1 MKKGV
6 FREVSLQR
14 LSSPEQLDQ
23 LMSVTSPR
31 AWLALLGVA
40 AILLTALMWG
50 IFGSIPN
57 TTSGE
62 GILIKSGGVL
72 NITHSS
78 GGQIRDIKVEAGD
91 IVKRGDVVA
100 RIDRH
105 ELVEQITALEEQLE
119 QVRISEVESEVKQI
133 KDKELNDQINKL
145 RTELEIESTI
155 VAPEDGRVIEVD
167 ISMGEIV
174 QPGMHLISIEREGD
188 TVRDLEVVMYVPAE
202 EGKQILPGM
211 TAHISPTTV
220 KKEEYGFM
228 IGRVI
233 SVSEF
238 PETAQGMMVTLGS
251 QELVARLSRN
261 SAPIEVRVELITDR
275 STVSGYKWS
284 SLYGPPI
291 TIDTGTLCTGTV
303 TISSQPP
310 IRLVIPDV
318 KKYLMGN

>member
-1 MKKGV
+1 MRTGV

-31 AWLALLGVA
+31 AWLSLIGVT
-40 AILLTALMWG
+40 AILITALTWG

-62 GILIKSGGVL
+62 GILIKSGGVH
-72 NITHSS
+72 NISHAI
-78 GGQIRDIKVEAGD
+78 GGQITDIKVEAGD
-91 IVKRGDVVA
+91 IVRRGEVVV

-105 ELVEQITALEEQLE
+105 ELVEQIMDLGEQLE
-119 QVRISEVESEVKQI
+119 RVKSSQEETEARLMRE
-133 KDKELNDQINKL
+133 KELNNQMNKL
-145 RTELEIESTI
+145 RTELEIQSTV
-155 VAPEDGRVIEVD
+155 VAPEDGRVIEVKVSRGD
-167 ISMGEIV
+167 FI
-174 QPGMHLISIEREGD
+174 QPGMQLISMEHVGD
-188 TVRDLEVVMYVPAE
+188 TARDLEVVMYVAPE

-220 KKEEYGFM
+220 KKEEYGFI
-228 IGRVI
+228 IGRVT

-251 QELVARLSRN
+251 QELVAKLSKN
-261 SAPIEVRVELITDR
+261 SDPIEVHVELITDG
-275 STVSGYKWS
+275 STASGYKWS
-284 SLYGPPI
+284 SISGPPI
-291 TIDTGTLCTGTV
+291 KIDSGTLCTGTV

-318 KKYLMGN
+318 KKYLMRN

>member
-6 FREVSLQR
+6 FREISLER
-14 LSSPEQLDQ
+14 LASPEQLDQ

-31 AWLALLGVA
+31 AWLSLLGIA
-40 AILLTALMWG
+40 AILLTALVWG

-62 GILIKSGGVL
+62 GILIRSGGVQT
-72 NITHSS
+72 ISHPT
-78 GGQIRDIKVEAGD
+78 GGQITDIRVEAGD
-91 IVKRGDVVA
+91 TVKRGDVVA
-100 RIDRH
+100 RIAQP
-105 ELVEQITALEEQLE
+105 ELVEQIMALEEQLKK
-119 QVRISEVESEVKQI
+119 VSISLVEPEVKQM
-133 KDKELNDQINKL
+133 KEKELNDQINKL

-155 VAPEDGRVIEVD
+155 VSPEDGRIIEVD
-167 ISMGEIV
+167 ISRGEII
-174 QPGMHLISIEREGD
+174 QPGVHLMSMEREGNA
-188 TVRDLEVVMYVPAE
+188 TRDLEVVMYVPAE
-202 EGKQILPGM
+202 EGKRILPGM

-220 KKEEYGFM
+220 KKEKYGFM
-228 IGRVI
+228 MGRVI

-251 QELVARLSRN
+251 QELVEKLSRN
-261 SAPIEVRVELITDR
+261 SAPIEVRVALITDK

-291 TIDTGTLCTGTV
+291 KIDTGTLCTGTV

-310 IRLVIPDV
+310 IRLVIPNV
-318 KKYLMGN
+318 KKYITGN